1 MAVTRAVQAPKTTKD
16 GIYTAEQSTRGEAV
30 YKSKCASCH
39 GDDLT
44 GGGFAPALAGDAF
57 FEHWSSKKL
66 SDLSSQIKDT
76 MPADK
81 PGSLSPDD
89 TADIVA
95 YVLRSNG
102 FPAGAAPL
110 SNDATALAQV
120 AIAKP

>member
-1 MAVTRAVQAPKTTKD
+1 
-16 GIYTAEQSTRGEAV
+16 
-30 YKSKCASCH
+30 
-39 GDDLT
+39 
-44 GGGFAPALAGDAF
+44 
-57 FEHWSSKKL
+57 
-66 SDLSSQIKDT
+66 